1 MANLGDQQSMSV
13 TNEEVSEYMT
23 EVVNEEAQILSELQ
37 VENAQVMNDNDEQIE
52 NDENM
57 NGGAQNVSEHQN
69 NNNDQVTNEIPRQYA
84 QNECQTEMSD
94 VAAVGLQSD
103 SGRAKNIECQTMP
116 ILMVDKECQTE
127 DVVIIT
133 AQTLPFD
140 QQDMSDD
147 KKVKYYTGVT
157 NLPTL
162 LLLLKFLLPGMK
174 SIERSLTHF

>member
-1 MANLGDQQSMSV
+1 
-13 TNEEVSEYMT
+13 
-23 EVVNEEAQILSELQ
+23 
-37 VENAQVMNDNDEQIE
+37 
-52 NDENM
+52 
-57 NGGAQNVSEHQN
+57 
-69 NNNDQVTNEIPRQYA
+69 
-84 QNECQTEMSD
+84 
-94 VAAVGLQSD
+94 
-103 SGRAKNIECQTMP
+103 
-116 ILMVDKECQTE
+116 MVDKECQTE